1 MFRLVIAGEYS
12 ICMPALL
19 HDVIEEMHKG
29 TPVGYVKSVPP
40 VVFPR
45 TAAIYAKAPHPN
57 AAKLFAEWLISEE
70 GQRSLDSVGRETS
83 RTDFK
88 SKTSIESAYPKGTNP
103 IPVTD
108 KLFLEDPKKWL
119 ETYVKPVWEG

>member
-1 MFRLVIAGEYS
+1 
-12 ICMPALL
+12 MPALL
-19 HDVIEEMHKG
+19 HDVIADKEKG
-29 TPVGYVKSVPP
+29 TPIDYVRTVPP

-45 TAAIYAKAPHPN
+45 AAGGYVKAPNPN

-70 GQRSLDSVGRETS
+70 GQKTIDSVGRESS
-83 RTDFK
+83 RKDFK
-88 SKTSIESAYPKGTNP
+88 SKTAIETAFPKGTKA

-119 ETYVKPVWEG
+119 DTYVKPIWEG